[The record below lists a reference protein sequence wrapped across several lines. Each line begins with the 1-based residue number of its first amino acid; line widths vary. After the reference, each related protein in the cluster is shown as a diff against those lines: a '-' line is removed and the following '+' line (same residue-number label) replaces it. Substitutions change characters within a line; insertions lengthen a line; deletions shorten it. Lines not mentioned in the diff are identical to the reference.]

1 MIDLDNPLSLELKP
15 KKQTLFKILVHQD
28 EMAMA
33 CEAHQRQMKPK
44 QTTKNSET
52 PRTESTIKK

>member
-33 CEAHQRQMKPK
+33 CKAHQRQMQPK
-44 QTTKNSET
+44 QTTQT
-52 PRTESTIKK
+52 PQK

>member
-28 EMAMA
+28 EMAMT
-33 CEAHQRQMKPK
+33 CKAHQRQMKPK
-44 QTTKNSET
+44 QTTKT
-52 PRTESTIKK
+52 PQR